1 MAANGYVGIGTSSP
15 ASLLHVS
22 AGTSA
27 TTTVEFGAQSV
38 TSKTC
43 FNVRDALGAATSFYF
58 VGTTMV
64 VEANR
69 CR

>member
-1 MAANGYVGIGTSSP
+1 LN
-15 ASLLHVS
+15 
-22 AGTSA
+22 A
-27 TTTVEFGAQSV
+27 TTTVDFGALDT

-43 FNVRDALGAATSFYF
+43 FNVRNTVGAATSFYF

-69 CR
+69 CL